1 MKLDAGLGSQLERVP
16 ASAKEAE
23 AMGFDGVRTAEMNH
37 DPFFPLLLAAE
48 HTQKVE
54 LISSIAVGFARS
66 PMLLA
71 NIGHDLN
78 AYSKGRVTIGLGSQ
92 IKPHITK
99 RFSMPW
105 GAPAAKMRELVLAM
119 RAIWAN
125 WYDGTKLEFVGKFYN
140 HTLMT
145 PAFTP
150 ENKEYGA
157 PKVILAAVGPHM
169 TEVSGEVADGMII
182 HPFSTLPFIES
193 VTLPAIERGLAK
205 AGRKRADFEISYS
218 NFVVSGRTEE
228 EFKKSKQANKERIA
242 FYGSTPAYRGVL
254 ESIGVGDLQ
263 TELNTMSKQGRWKE
277 MGSLITDDILN
288 EFAVVGEP
296 KTIVPEMQ
304 RRYGAFV
311 DRSSASFDFVDR
323 DERKAMIAQLRGA

>member
-1 MKLDAGLGSQLERVP
+1 MKLDAGLGHQLERVP

-48 HTQKVE
+48 HTQKIE

-125 WYDGTKLEFVGKFYN
+125 WYDGAKLEFVGKFYN

-150 ENKEYGA
+150 ENKQYGA